1 MDVKPSDRKGKMNF
15 TREVDE
21 YLKATGVCC
30 MTSQTLFELWKD
42 VKTNKRK
49 ARNVIN
55 AILKHNGE
63 LTLKDFE

>member
-1 MDVKPSDRKGKMNF
+1 MVGSIGLTMKTPKRCKPRF
-15 TREVDE
+15 
-21 YLKATGVCC
+21 